1 MTVFG
6 GCGRKAFRQPNPR
19 MWGEKKVHSEWN
31 GEGKHLNYG
40 EIERKRREKVD
51 ELACRLLVEREKAN
65 QSIEEE
71 IQRLLDQEKDSA
83 EMENISMKE
92 GIEEAHI
99 DDPVTSIFSRS
110 SEELQTTSGIKS
122 SCPTNVPFTEE
133 LVSRFV
139 LSKAYVLIEEK
150 IWREKLV
157 MPKTAQMQA
166 KIQINKRMTQVSGK
180 AGQVGKI
187 FNVLKE
193 YSHSYVFVET
203 FTLKIIEQGRLQ
215 VSSCPGSYR
224 EFAELFCMFYSSEL
238 MEYFR
243 VILFTREVSASTIKG
258 IYSIYFGVLEVQN
271 NADEAWFFIASVLN
285 SRQSKLSCYV
295 VECFFSILG
304 GLLFRECRGPFFKL
318 MEYVKKYY
326 FKEMDNEPCKTRIS
340 SIFGRYGVQ

>member
-1 MTVFG
+1 
-6 GCGRKAFRQPNPR
+6 
-19 MWGEKKVHSEWN
+19 MWGEKKFHSERN

-51 ELACRLLVEREKAN
+51 ELAYRLLVEREKAN

-71 IQRLLDQEKDSA
+71 LQRLLDQENDSA
-83 EMENISMKE
+83 ETENISME
-92 GIEEAHI
+92 EAIEERHKDA
-99 DDPVTSIFSRS
+99 PVTSTFSRS
-110 SEELQTTSGIKS
+110 SEELQKTTNEIQS

-133 LVSRFV
+133 FISRFI

-150 IWREKLV
+150 IWREKLI

-180 AGQVGKI
+180 AGQVDKI

-243 VILFTREVSASTIKG
+243 VILFTREASVSTIKG
-258 IYSIYFGVLEVQN
+258 IYSIYFGVLEIQN

-285 SRQSKLSCYV
+285 SRQNKLSCYV

-318 MEYVKKYY
+318 IEYVKRYY

-340 SIFGRYGVQ
+340 SIFGMYGVQCD